1 MEEKIDKSY
10 IKNNDINNKVE
21 NTLLE
26 EINNK
31 LDLLLK
37 LQQGEN
43 N

>member
-1 MEEKIDKSY
+1 MEGDNSTEKI
-10 IKNNDINNKVE
+10 NDEITQTSTVNP
-21 NTLLE
+21 LLK

-37 LQQGEN
+37 LQQEKN